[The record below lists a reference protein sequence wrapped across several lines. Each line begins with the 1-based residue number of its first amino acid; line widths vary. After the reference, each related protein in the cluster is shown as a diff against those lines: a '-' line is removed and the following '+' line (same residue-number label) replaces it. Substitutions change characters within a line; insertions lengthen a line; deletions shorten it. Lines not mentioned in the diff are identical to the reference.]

1 MPERLHGL
9 LQLAGEIMAALGAS
23 EETWQSCTAQAALA
37 AKSGNLPLA
46 EHLWTEAAEEAAALD
61 PNSVRLPM
69 CLEALAEVY
78 WRQGKLRQAENVAR
92 KAFDLYE
99 KILPAGHSDIGEA
112 ATNLA
117 MIYHWQQKYGQ
128 AEALY
133 LKAIEIKSKLH
144 GPEHREV
151 ATVLTHYAK
160 LLQDTHREEE
170 AAHLTGCLEL
180 VSTGKWKKT
189 QTLKDASPPEES
201 SVPFAFA
208 PGSIS
213 SFARSAE
220 TEAPPLPQR
229 GPQGV
234 LQAQHNYLSTSHSNI
249 PTAASNPASVDS
261 PIPAPKPNPSSGLG
275 SIPIASQSAAASK
288 GASQNSSSQE
298 VELLRKTVHEQQQKI
313 SQLEQQVRQLMQE
326 VLKASASAL
335 SATSPANPLQSSQ
348 QPAHAPNSTPAI
360 ATTIRSPEEA
370 WAAASTD
377 GQALSQKGQWEE
389 AQKHWFDAL
398 QIAEHFEA
406 RDPRFAAT
414 LDSLGECL
422 FHLEKYGQAEM
433 IWQRAL
439 QIKRETLGTHHAQVA
454 QTADCLARLHFNL
467 SRFQECE
474 FLANKCIEIYTA
486 VNGADSLELATGL
499 HNLAIVLH
507 VQGKYAEAEPHYSQA
522 LKIRK
527 SKLPKSDPAVTRLT
541 KHYADLLKITG
552 RNQEAEQLTDAATGL
567 VTGNWTVIEIRKE
580 DQLQG

>member
-1 MPERLHGL
+1 
-9 LQLAGEIMAALGAS
+9 MATVGVT
-23 EETWQSCTAQAALA
+23 EETWQACSAQAAQA

-46 EHLWTEAAEEAAALD
+46 EHLWTEAAEEAAELD

-99 KILPAGHSDIGEA
+99 KILPAGHPDIGEA

-133 LKAIEIKSKLH
+133 LKAVDIKSKLH
-144 GPEHREV
+144 GPEHPEV

-170 AAHLTGCLEL
+170 ATHLKGCIEL
-180 VSTGKWKKT
+180 VSTGKWKQT
-189 QTLKDASPPEES
+189 QTLKEASLPDERA
-201 SVPFAFA
+201 VPFAFA
-208 PGSIS
+208 PGTIR
-213 SFARSAE
+213 SFDKTQESQRPLS
-220 TEAPPLPQR
+220 EAKK

-234 LQAQHNYLSTSHSNI
+234 LHAQQLSTSPSSSTSTSTPSPMPAATPF
-249 PTAASNPASVDS
+249 PTTKAATASPASKV
-261 PIPAPKPNPSSGLG
+261 PPPSE
-275 SIPIASQSAAASK
+275 
-288 GASQNSSSQE
+288 E
-298 VELLRKTVHEQQQKI
+298 VEQLRKTVQEQEQKI
-313 SQLEQQVRQLMQE
+313 SQLEQQIRQLMQE
-326 VLKASASAL
+326 VLKAGS
-335 SATSPANPLQSSQ
+335 TSTVSSQ
-348 QPAHAPNSTPAI
+348 LQAQPNIPDSLPAA
-360 ATTIRSPEEA
+360 ATVQNTEEA
-370 WAAASTD
+370 WTKASTA
-377 GQALSQKGQWEE
+377 GQELSQKEQWEE

-406 RDPRFAAT
+406 RDPRFAST

-422 FHLEKYGQAEM
+422 FRLEKYGQAEM
-433 IWQRAL
+433 MWQRSL
-439 QIKRETLGTHHAQVA
+439 QVKRETLGTHHAQVA
-454 QTADCLARLHFNL
+454 HTADCLARLHFNL

-474 FLANKCIEIYTA
+474 FLAGKCIEIHTA
-486 VNGADSLELATGL
+486 VSGEDSLELATAS

-507 VQGKYAEAEPHYSQA
+507 VQGRYAEAEPLYKTA

-527 SKLPKSDPAVTRLT
+527 TKLRASDPAVTKLM

-552 RNQEAEQLTDAATGL
+552 RSNEAEKLTDAATGL
-567 VTGNWTVIEIRKE
+567 VTGNWTVIEIKKE
-580 DQLQG
+580 DQLQT